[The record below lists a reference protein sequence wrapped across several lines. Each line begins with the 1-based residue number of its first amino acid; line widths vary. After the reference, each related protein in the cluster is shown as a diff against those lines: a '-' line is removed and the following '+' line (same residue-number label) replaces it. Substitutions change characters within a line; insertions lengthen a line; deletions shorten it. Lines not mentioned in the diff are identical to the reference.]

1 MLKIEKVELQAGE
14 FFGNETGAATLR
26 VADPEDGGIEL
37 NGIFKFEHAG
47 VGTVAAVGVAG
58 TVAADIED
66 INLNDHGDS
75 TPKGMKLT
83 LKADI
88 VRTYTVAAG
97 TSTIVTGFD
106 AVDAVERVDGVAVAS
121 VAIADGNN
129 VTVTS
134 AAEAG
139 KLTLK
144 LKGVLAAIGW
154 AADDNVAM
162 PTDKLTLDKGD
173 VHIDMLCNVV
183 NPVGLKPNLTSLTIH
198 GSKIHF

>member
-14 FFGNETGAATLR
+14 FHGDETGAATLR
-26 VADPEDGGIEL
+26 IADPEHGGVEL
-37 NGIFKFEHAG
+37 KGNFKFEHAG
-47 VGTVAAVGVAG
+47 TATVAAVGVAG
-58 TVAADIED
+58 TVAANVTGIDLTNHVATD
-66 INLNDHGDS
+66 
-75 TPKGMKLT
+75 GMQLT

-88 VRTYTVAAG
+88 IREYDVAAG
-97 TSTIVTGFD
+97 SSTIVTGFD
-106 AVDAVERVDGVAVAS
+106 AVDAVERVDGVAATVSITAGKDVS
-121 VAIADGNN
+121 
-129 VTVTS
+129 VTS

-154 AADDNVAM
+154 AANDDVAM
-162 PTDKLTLDKGD
+162 PTDKLTLDAGD

-183 NPVGLKPNLTSLTIH
+183 NPPCLKPNRTSLTVH

>member
-14 FFGNETGAATLR
+14 FHGDETGAATLR
-26 VADPEDGGIEL
+26 IANPESGGVEL
-37 NGIFKFEHAG
+37 KGNFKFEHAG
-47 VGTVAAVGVAG
+47 TATVAAIGVAG
-58 TVAADIED
+58 TVAANVTNIDLTNHVATD
-66 INLNDHGDS
+66 
-75 TPKGMKLT
+75 GMQLT

-88 VRTYTVAAG
+88 VREYDVAAG

-121 VAIADGNN
+121 VAIANGKN

-154 AADDNVAM
+154 AANDDVAM
-162 PTDKLTLDKGD
+162 PTDKLTLDAGD

-183 NPVGLKPNLTSLTIH
+183 NPPCLKPNRTSLTVH